1 MIRALLSGQL
11 IPDLILKMPL
21 DDLLKDSLAIKKEF
35 SVFQIVK
42 NKSVDKFFCVSK
54 TTIQIDGSY

>member
-21 DDLLKDSLAIKKEF
+21 DALLKDSLVIKKEF
-35 SVFQIVK
+35 TVFQIVK
-42 NKSVDKFFCVSK
+42 NNSVDKFFGVSK
-54 TTIQIDGSY
+54 PTIQIDGSY